1 MNMKRSKFDFAEM
14 AKEMVVVVM
23 VVMVVVAAAAAV
35 VVVAVVVV
43 AAAAVHHGS
52 KLCDIETLNYTFSHE
67 LGSERSEQ
75 ASKRVS
81 AAEGGIKAS
90 SAEQANE

>member
-1 MNMKRSKFDFAEM
+1 MERSKFDFAEM

-35 VVVAVVVV
+35 GVVAGVVG
-43 AAAAVHHGS
+43 AAAVHHGS

-67 LGSERSEQ
+67 AGIERSER
-75 ASKRVS
+75 ASK
-81 AAEGGIKAS
+81 
-90 SAEQANE
+90 

>member
-1 MNMKRSKFDFAEM
+1 MKRSKFDFAEM

-43 AAAAVHHGS
+43 AAAVHHGS
-52 KLCDIETLNYTFSHE
+52 KLCDIETLNYAFSHK
-67 LGSERSEQ
+67 LGSERSER
-75 ASKRVS
+75 ASK
-81 AAEGGIKAS
+81 
-90 SAEQANE
+90 

>member
-43 AAAAVHHGS
+43 AAAVHHGS

-67 LGSERSEQ
+67 LGSERSER
-75 ASKRVS
+75 AS
-81 AAEGGIKAS
+81 E
-90 SAEQANE
+90 